1 MERDNRLLAILSYIH
16 SNEFPKSA
24 KEISNSL
31 HIPLST
37 VYRTMR
43 TLKDWGFI
51 TDAHESDGVVAGP
64 TSYSASLQFQRYSM
78 MSNIFSPFLKLLV
91 SESKETAAI
100 IVPTPHHTLCVALEE
115 SPSLLKCSF
124 SLGSKQSLT
133 KGASAKT
140 ILAFQDKK
148 TTQLLLKQYSLDTN
162 LSFQEEISRIQ
173 TNGYGISIGEIDAD
187 VWGVSFPIFKKDELF
202 AVLTTMAPYYRAQ
215 IHAHQLIF
223 ATKKQ
228 AAHINDFL
236 SNSY

>member
-1 MERDNRLLAILSYIH
+1 MEKENRLLAILSYIY
-16 SNEFPKSA
+16 SNESPKTT
-24 KEISNSL
+24 KEISRSL

-43 TLKDWGFI
+43 ILKDWGFI
-51 TDAHESDGVVAGP
+51 TDAHETDGVVSGP
-64 TSYSASLQFQRYSM
+64 TSYSASLQFQRYST

-91 SESKETAAI
+91 SETKETAAI

-124 SLGSKQSLT
+124 SLGSKQSLI

-148 TTQLLLKQYSLDTN
+148 TTQLLLKQYALDKN
-162 LSFQEEISRIQ
+162 LSFQEEISHIK

-187 VWGVSFPIFKKDELF
+187 VWGVSFPIFKKGELF

-215 IHAHQLIF
+215 MHAHQLIS
-223 ATKKQ
+223 ATQKQ
-228 AAHINDFL
+228 ATHINDFL